1 MSICDILDI
10 QTSTQLDM
18 KTYSFVSLSGGQGK
32 TTAAFFLS
40 ILLAQQGKRVLVIDA
55 DPQANLSFYLGQEV
69 KDNNP
74 SLLEV
79 LNGTVETED
88 GIYETTH
95 PNLFVIPA
103 DRSLFKVSDFLAS
116 SGTGAFILKLR
127 LKAVADI
134 FDFAII
140 DVQPSRSQ
148 LCLTALGAA
157 DSALIP
163 IEANTKGVNSL
174 VETMKFIEE
183 QTNLGAFNGS
193 VLGAIPFRDRWVGN
207 TQTVDSRENVAAMVD
222 LFPSLTFFPSI
233 KESEQYK
240 KGIRQGQTLAELGHS
255 ELEYPFTKIMEVLNN
270 G

>member
-1 MSICDILDI
+1 
-10 QTSTQLDM
+10 M

-40 ILLAQQGKRVLVIDA
+40 ILLAQQGKRVLVVDA

-69 KDNNP
+69 REDKP

-79 LNGTVETED
+79 LNGSVATED

-174 VETMKFIEE
+174 VETMTFINE

-207 TQTVDSRENVAAMVD
+207 TQTVDSRENIAAMVD
-222 LFPSLTFFPSI
+222 LFPALTFFPSI

-240 KGIRQGQTLAELGHS
+240 RGIRQGQTLSELGHS
-255 ELEYPFTKIMEVLNN
+255 ELEYPFTKIMEVLNH